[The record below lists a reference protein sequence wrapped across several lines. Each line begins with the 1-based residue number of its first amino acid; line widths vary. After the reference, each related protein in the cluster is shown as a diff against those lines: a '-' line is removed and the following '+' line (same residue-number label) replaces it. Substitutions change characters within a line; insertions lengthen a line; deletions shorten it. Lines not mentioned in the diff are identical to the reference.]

1 MGGSPS
7 EPLAM
12 FSYTNPPGA
21 SVAWPPRDER
31 QGWHMPPT
39 RGGRY
44 DGGVNDAA
52 ASPRATRLG
61 KDEVDED
68 NRDGTAILP
77 LRSVTLPARADGG
90 DTTVVINDVRQ
101 PRQGQGEHRVALT
114 GRWPAVSGHA
124 LESRRFTRDN
134 WNYRE

>member
-1 MGGSPS
+1 
-7 EPLAM
+7 
-12 FSYTNPPGA
+12 
-21 SVAWPPRDER
+21 
-31 QGWHMPPT
+31 MPPT
-39 RGGRY
+39 RRGRY

-61 KDEVDED
+61 KDEGDED
-68 NRDGTAILP
+68 HRDGTAILP

-114 GRWPAVSGHA
+114 GGGRPYQA
-124 LESRRFTRDN
+124 TRSNRDVLLAITG
-134 WNYRE
+134 RVMPS